1 MRTFPVASQRSA
13 RFPPLVLLVD
23 DSLDQLDL
31 YEFALAD
38 RFAVLTASRG
48 DAAVA
53 LAIAEQPDAI
63 VVDLSMPGMDGWEVS
78 RRLKHHP
85 RTMDIP
91 IIMLTASDGTG
102 LDEQAAR
109 LHVTDVLHK
118 PCAVDVL
125 RDRLRA
131 VTGESRPDAR

>member
-1 MRTFPVASQRSA
+1 M
-13 RFPPLVLLVD
+13 LVD

-63 VVDLSMPGMDGWEVS
+63 VLDLGMPGMDGWQVS
-78 RRLKHHP
+78 RRLKDHP

-91 IIMLTASDGTG
+91 IIMLTASDVAGIG
-102 LDEQAAR
+102 EEAAR

-131 VTGESRPDAR
+131 VTSESRPHPR

>member
-1 MRTFPVASQRSA
+1 M
-13 RFPPLVLLVD
+13 LVD

-53 LAIAEQPDAI
+53 LAIAEQPDVI
-63 VVDLSMPGMDGWEVS
+63 VLDLGMPGMDGWQVS
-78 RRLKHHP
+78 RRLKDHP

-91 IIMLTASDGTG
+91 IIMLTASDVAGIG
-102 LDEQAAR
+102 EEAAR

-131 VTGESRPDAR
+131 VTSESRPHPR